1 MSTPKPKPTD
11 KMVVRG
17 VTYIDEQYNIRNIDD
32 SETRLWSIL
41 KEYYVRVK
49 IGTLSG
55 AFDPGDYEI
64 QLKINSQDTGLY
76 YQPTNPS
83 VCHPEKP
90 KTETGWKQLRPLG
103 AQQWSTSFRLI
114 RCAIGTGNEDLTML
128 VRLKDD
134 KTGPVYSKRV
144 AGKVPQAR
152 HRDGNYEIV
161 YILDYRSVEGVP
173 PSYSV
178 ATPDEAE
185 AKKAV
190 DKAADNWETVMDD
203 AISIKHFSEV
213 SDPNSTNTVISPY
226 WRGSPGICRM
236 GHALACMIV
245 AVDADSH
252 IIGSHLLK
260 VSYPPG
266 TPIDGETPQWTN
278 DLDLA
283 QDGNTEGLFYYL
295 PNVMEHELGHAFGLG
310 HARSRQH
317 TMGKY
322 DFFYLHLTTND
333 QHGMEQVIAS
343 HGD

>member
-1 MSTPKPKPTD
+1 
-11 KMVVRG
+11 
-17 VTYIDEQYNIRNIDD
+17 
-32 SETRLWSIL
+32 
-41 KEYYVRVK
+41 
-49 IGTLSG
+49 
-55 AFDPGDYEI
+55 
-64 QLKINSQDTGLY
+64 
-76 YQPTNPS
+76 
-83 VCHPEKP
+83 
-90 KTETGWKQLRPLG
+90 
-103 AQQWSTSFRLI
+103 
-114 RCAIGTGNEDLTML
+114 ML

-152 HRDGNYEIV
+152 HRHDDYELV

-173 PSYSV
+173 PSYTV

-185 AKKAV
+185 AKKAT

-203 AISIKHFSEV
+203 AISIKHFLEV
-213 SDPNSTNTVISPY
+213 SDPNSTNTVVSPY
-226 WRGSPGICRM
+226 WRGSPGVCRT
-236 GHALACMIV
+236 GHALACITY

-252 IIGSHLLK
+252 IVGSHLLK

-266 TPIDGETPQWTN
+266 SPIDGDTPQWTN

-283 QDGNTEGLFYYL
+283 QADSDTIGLFYYL
-295 PNVMEHELGHAFGLG
+295 PNVLEHELGHAFGLG

-322 DFFYLHLTTND
+322 DFFYLYLTTND
-333 QHGMEQVIAS
+333 QHGMEQAIAS